1 VDGRID
7 FEDFMMFAIDFGVVS
22 APSSSLRPV
31 AAATNASQLV
41 VPPLPV
47 VGQTFDAG
55 VIVDGAGDV
64 QGVSIQLAY
73 DHDVLEQV
81 GVAAGSLLDQQ
92 GRTYSVL
99 TSGPGDVDAALLG
112 GGPGITG
119 HGELAR
125 VTFRVKSAG
134 DPQLAIAS
142 LTARSSDNQAVVI
155 AGAVGGTT
163 IPAHSA
169 LGFAYPNPF
178 HESLAF
184 QLGLHATGP
193 ASIGIYDVAG
203 RRVRT
208 LVQGVQ
214 SAGSRIVTWDG
225 RDDSGLRLAPGAYI
239 VRLEAAGLR
248 ESRTVRLV
256 R

>member
-1 VDGRID
+1 
-7 FEDFMMFAIDFGVVS
+7 MMFAMNFGVVS
-22 APSSSLRPV
+22 APAASLRPM
-31 AAATNASQLV
+31 AAAANASQLV
-41 VPPLPV
+41 VPALPA
-47 VGQTFDAG
+47 VGQTFDAS
-55 VIVDGAGDV
+55 VVVDGAGDV
-64 QGVSIQLAY
+64 QGMSLQLAY

-92 GRTYSVL
+92 GRTSSVL
-99 TSGPGDVDAALLG
+99 SSGPGNVDAALLG
-112 GGPGITG
+112 AGPGIAG
-119 HGELAR
+119 HGEIAR

-134 DPQLAIAS
+134 DPKLAITS
-142 LTARSSDNQAVVI
+142 LTARSGDNQAVAI

-178 HESLAF
+178 RESLAF
-184 QLGLHATGP
+184 QLSLHAAGP

-203 RRVRT
+203 RRVRA

-239 VRLEAAGLR
+239 VRLDAAGLR